1 MFKKILIANRGEI
14 AVRVIRACHELDI
27 EAVAVYSEADRKAL
41 HVRYADEA
49 YCVGPAPSSQ
59 SYLQIDKILEV
70 AKRSEADAIHPGYGF
85 LAENPRFA
93 KACENAGVV
102 FIGPR
107 SETIEQMGSKV
118 RARQTMIAAK
128 IPVVPG
134 TEEPV
139 QSPEHAKEI
148 ADEIGYPIF
157 LKAAM
162 GGGGK
167 GMRMVRDPNQLAA
180 ALRGAQSEAKSA
192 FGDDSV
198 YIERALEKP
207 RHIEFQILA
216 DHHGEV
222 LHLFERECS
231 IQRRHQKL
239 IEETPST
246 FLDPM
251 MRQKMGEIAKQA
263 AKAAKYRNAGTI
275 EFLIDKHRNFYFLE
289 MNTRIQVEH
298 PITERVVGVDL
309 VKAQIEIAAGAPL
322 PFKQQNLVQKGHAV
336 ECRIC
341 AEDPSNKFLPSPGVI
356 QGLRTPGGFGVRE
369 DAGIYEGYEVSV
381 FYDPMLSKLIAWG
394 EDRTDA
400 IRRMIRCLK
409 EYQIRGVKTNIP
421 FHLWVLRNEH
431 FLEGDYD
438 THFID
443 TYFSKESLIQSTHH
457 KEVAW
462 IAAALEAWHRDQKR
476 LRMMLGAPASGVAE
490 SPWKLQGRREALG
503 LD

>member
-49 YCVGPAPSSQ
+49 YCIGPAPSPQ
-59 SYLQIDKILEV
+59 SYLRTDKILEV
-70 AKRSEADAIHPGYGF
+70 AKKSKAEAVHPGYGF

-93 KACENAGVV
+93 RECEDAGFV
-102 FIGPR
+102 FIGP
-107 SETIEQMGSKV
+107 SSKTIEQMGSKV

-128 IPVVPG
+128 VPVVPG
-134 TEEPV
+134 TEDPLRDL
-139 QSPEHAKEI
+139 EHAKEI
-148 ADEIGYPIF
+148 AEEIGYPIF

-167 GMRMVRDPNQLAA
+167 GMRIVRDPNQLAA

-216 DHHGEV
+216 DNHGEIV
-222 LHLFERECS
+222 HLFERECS
-231 IQRRHQKL
+231 IQRRHQKV

-263 AKAAKYRNAGTI
+263 AKAAGYRNAGTI
-275 EFLIDKHRNFYFLE
+275 EFLVDQHRNFYFLE

-309 VKAQIEIAAGAPL
+309 VKAQIEIAAGRSL
-322 PFKQQNLVQKGHAV
+322 PFKQQNLVQTGHAI

-341 AEDPSNKFLPSPGVI
+341 AEDPANQFLPSAGLI
-356 QGLRTPGGFGVRE
+356 KGLRTPGGFGVRE
-369 DAGIYEGYEVSV
+369 DTGIFEGWEIPV
-381 FYDPMLSKLIAWG
+381 FYDPLLSKLVAWG

-400 IRRMIRCLK
+400 IRRMTRCLE
-409 EYQIRGVKTNIP
+409 EYQLLGVKTNIP
-421 FHLWVLRNEH
+421 FHLWVMRNDY
-431 FLEGDYD
+431 FLQGDYD

-443 TYFSKESLIQSTHH
+443 THFSKENLIQSSHH

-462 IAAALEAWHRDQKR
+462 IGAALEAWHRDQKR
-476 LRMMLGAPASGVAE
+476 LRMMLSAPGGGSAD

>member
-27 EAVAVYSEADRKAL
+27 EAVALFSEADRKAL

-59 SYLQIDKILEV
+59 SYLQVEKILEV
-70 AKRSEADAIHPGYGF
+70 AKLSGADAIHPGYGF

-93 KACENAGVV
+93 KACEDSGVV

-107 SETIEQMGSKV
+107 WKTIEQMGSKV
-118 RARQTMIAAK
+118 KARQTMMASGV
-128 IPVVPG
+128 PVVPG
-134 TEEPV
+134 TEEPLRDV
-139 QSPEHAKEI
+139 EHAKEV
-148 ADEIGYPIF
+148 AEEVGYPVF

-167 GMRMVRDPNQLAA
+167 GMRLVREPSQLSAA
-180 ALRGAQSEAKSA
+180 FRGAQSEAKSA

-198 YIERALEKP
+198 YIEKALEKP

-216 DHHGEV
+216 DSHGDV
-222 LHLFERECS
+222 VHLFERECS

-251 MRQKMGEIAKQA
+251 IRQKMGEVAKQA
-263 AKAAKYRNAGTI
+263 SKAAQYQNAGTI
-275 EFLIDKHRNFYFLE
+275 EFLVDKHRNFYFLE

-309 VKAQIEIAAGAPL
+309 VKAQIEIATGAPL
-322 PFKQQNLVQKGHAV
+322 PFKQQNLVQTGHAI

-341 AEDPSNKFLPSPGVI
+341 AEDPANKFLPSPGTI
-356 QGLRTPGGFGVRE
+356 RGLRIPGGFGVRE
-369 DAGIYEGYEVSV
+369 DTGVYEGYEISV

-400 IRRMIRCLK
+400 ILRMTRCLE
-409 EYQIRGVKTNIP
+409 EYQVRGVKTNIP
-421 FHLWVLRNEH
+421 FHLWVMRNKH

-438 THFID
+438 TDFID
-443 TYFSKESLIQSTHH
+443 THFSKENLIQGTHH

-462 IAAALEAWHRDQKR
+462 IGAALEAWHRDQKR
-476 LRMMLGAPASGVAE
+476 LRMMLSVPENGQTE

-503 LD
+503 LE